1 MNCFSSTYF
10 RQSQRAAQSCAAASP
25 SRTRRLAL
33 CCALVLGTAA
43 MNATARDENAGQWY
57 SEANSELQKTLQLKP
72 NEGRAKNVIL
82 FVGDGMGLSTVTA
95 ARIFDGQLRGDS
107 GEENSLAFEELPY
120 MALAKTYNTDQQ
132 IPDSAGTATAIM
144 SGVKTKSGV
153 IGVNQNVQ
161 RGDCKSA
168 QGNTVQTILEFAAK
182 AGLGT
187 GIVTTSSV
195 TDATAAAAYA
205 HTPERGW
212 QSDRDMPTP
221 SKIAG
226 CKDIARQLIEFPLG
240 GGLDVVLGGGRG
252 KFLPSSVADPEG
264 GAMGEREDRR
274 DLTVEWSKRLHNAAY
289 VWNQQQFTAIDPKK
303 TDHLLGLFNRAEMS
317 FEADRKTDVGGEP
330 SLPEMTKKAI
340 AILKKNPRGF
350 FLLVEG
356 GRIDHAHHTG
366 NAYRA
371 LDETREFSNAVRAAL
386 AATDMKDT
394 LIIVTADHG
403 HVLTMGGVA
412 KRGNPI
418 LGKAAAGVDENGKP
432 SDSPQLALDGRPYTT
447 LGYMNGPGA
456 IAVRNAASAE
466 RERRDIGNIDTAK
479 PDYLQQALVPL
490 SKESHSGEDVP
501 VYAGGPWAQLFH
513 RTVEQNY
520 IFHVMRHALSVPD
533 KTPAAK
539 SKPKAKPATKE

>member
-1 MNCFSSTYF
+1 MNCSSAKYASHRRLF
-10 RQSQRAAQSCAAASP
+10 RAAPRAGLSALWRA
-25 SRTRRLAL
+25 LAL
-33 CCALVLGTAA
+33 CAVASGAA
-43 MNATARDENAGQWY
+43 ARDENPGQWY
-57 SEANSELQKTLQLKP
+57 ADGNAELQRTLQLKA

-95 ARIFDGQLRGDS
+95 ARIFEGQLRNES

-120 MALAKTYNTDQQ
+120 MALVKTYNTDQQ
-132 IPDSAGTATAIM
+132 VPDSAGSITAIM
-144 SGVKTKSGV
+144 SGLKTKAGV

-168 QGNTVQTILEFAAK
+168 QGNSVQSILEFAAK
-182 AGLGT
+182 GGLST
-187 GIVTTSSV
+187 GVVTTSSV
-195 TDATAAAAYA
+195 TDATPAGAYA
-205 HTPERGW
+205 HVPERGW
-212 QSDRDMPTP
+212 QSDHDMPTP

-240 GGLDVVLGGGRG
+240 GGLDVVLGGGRS

-264 GAMGEREDRR
+264 GGAVGERDDRR
-274 DLTVEWSKRLHNAAY
+274 DLTVEWTKKFPNAAY

-303 TDHLLGLFNRAEMS
+303 VDHLLGLFNRAEMS
-317 FEADRKTDVGGEP
+317 FEVDRKTDVGGEP

-340 AILKKNPRGF
+340 AILKKNPKGF

-356 GRIDHAHHTG
+356 GRIDHAHHMG

-371 LDETREFSNAVRAAL
+371 LDETREFANAVRVAL
-386 AATDMKDT
+386 GATDLKDT

-403 HVLTMGGVA
+403 HVLTMGGYA
-412 KRGNPI
+412 RRGNPI
-418 LGKAAAGVDENGKP
+418 LGKVNGFDESGKA
-432 SDSPQLALDGRPYTT
+432 SDAPQPALDGKPYTT
-447 LGYMNGPGA
+447 LSYANGPGA

-490 SKESHSGEDVP
+490 AKETHSGEDVP

-520 IFHVMRHALSVPD
+520 IFHVMRHALSVPE
-533 KTPAAK
+533 KAPAAK
-539 SKPKAKPATKE
+539 PKARPKPAPAQE

>member
-1 MNCFSSTYF
+1 MNCFSSRHF
-10 RQSQRAAQSCAAASP
+10 RPAGRNSKRIALCWS
-25 SRTRRLAL
+25 LAL
-33 CCALVLGTAA
+33 GAVAMSAA
-43 MNATARDENAGQWY
+43 ARDENPGQWY
-57 SEANSELQKTLQLKP
+57 SDAGAELQKTLQLKP
-72 NEGRAKNVIL
+72 NEGRARNVIL

-107 GEENSLAFEELPY
+107 GEENTLAFEELPY
-120 MALAKTYNTDQQ
+120 LALAKTYNTDQQ
-132 IPDSAGTATAIM
+132 VPDSAGTATAIM
-144 SGVKTKSGV
+144 TGVKTQAGV

-168 QGNTVQTILEFAAK
+168 QGNGVQTILEFAAK
-182 AGLGT
+182 AGLST
-187 GIVTTSSV
+187 GVVTTSSV

-205 HTPERGW
+205 HSSERGW
-212 QSDRDMPTP
+212 QSDRDIPTP
-221 SKIAG
+221 AKIAG
-226 CKDIARQLIEFPLG
+226 CKDIARQLLEFPLG

-252 KFLPSSVADPEG
+252 KFLPAGVADPEG
-264 GAMGEREDRR
+264 GGAMGERDDRR
-274 DLTVEWSKRLHNAAY
+274 DLTAEWTKKFHNAAY

-317 FEADRKTDVGGEP
+317 FEVDRKNDVGGEP

-356 GRIDHAHHTG
+356 GRIDQAHHMG

-371 LDETREFSNAVRAAL
+371 LDETREFANAVRAAL
-386 AATDMKDT
+386 GATDLKDT

-403 HVLTMGGVA
+403 HVLTMGGAA

-418 LGKAAAGVDENGKP
+418 LGKVTGFDDTGKP
-432 SDSPQLALDGRPYTT
+432 ADAPQLALDGKPYTT
-447 LGYMNGPGA
+447 LGYMNGPGG
-456 IAVRNAASAE
+456 IAVRDAKTAE
-466 RERRDIGNIDTAK
+466 RERRDIGNIDTTK
-479 PDYLQQALVPL
+479 PEYLQQALVPL
-490 SKESHSGEDVP
+490 AKESHSGEDVP

-520 IFHVMRHALSVPD
+520 IFHVMRHALSVPE
-533 KTPAAK
+533 KTPATK
-539 SKPKAKPATKE
+539 KAKPRRPAPQE